1 MMASMGA
8 SNENVAPKVLN
19 QVLKQ
24 LAHLQE
30 TKLDGIRYLAN
41 DDNPLDIQAEME
53 GPEETPYHGG
63 VFRLKLT
70 LGSDFPAQPPKAF
83 LLTKIFHP
91 NVSPT
96 GEVCVNTLKRDWKPT
111 EWSIPN
117 ILQVIRCLLIVPF
130 PESALNEEAGKLFME
145 SYEDYADH
153 ARMMTKVHAQRPDK
167 LRRGDSESTGGE
179 ATPTDAAD
187 KADGKR
193 PEKAK
198 TRKTLKRL

>member
-1 MMASMGA
+1 MGP
-8 SNENVAPKVLN
+8 SNENVAPRVLN

-24 LAHLQE
+24 LAVLGE

-41 DDNPLDIQAEME
+41 DENPLDIQAEME
-53 GPEETPYHGG
+53 GPEQTPYEGG

-91 NVSPT
+91 NISQT
-96 GEVCVNTLKRDWKPT
+96 GEVCVNTLKRDWQPNN
-111 EWSIPN
+111 WSIPN

-145 SYEDYADH
+145 SYEEYAEH
-153 ARMMTKVHAQRPDK
+153 ARMMTTIHAQRPAPA
-167 LRRGDSESTGGE
+167 RQATAESDAPAEKAEGQPE
-179 ATPTDAAD
+179 A
-187 KADGKR
+187 KR

-198 TRKTLKRL
+198 ARKTLKRL

>member
-1 MMASMGA
+1 MATGMGP
-8 SNENVAPKVLN
+8 SNENVAPRVLN

-24 LAHLQE
+24 LAVLGE

-41 DDNPLDIQAEME
+41 DENPLDIQAEME
-53 GPEETPYHGG
+53 GPEQTPYEGG

-91 NVSPT
+91 NISQT
-96 GEVCVNTLKRDWKPT
+96 GEVCVNTLKRDWQPNN
-111 EWSIPN
+111 WSIPN

-145 SYEDYADH
+145 SYEEYAEH
-153 ARMMTKVHAQRPDK
+153 ARMMTMIHAQRPAPA
-167 LRRGDSESTGGE
+167 RQTTAESDALAEKAEGQPE
-179 ATPTDAAD
+179 A
-187 KADGKR
+187 KR

-198 TRKTLKRL
+198 ARKTLKRL

>member
-1 MMASMGA
+1 MSTGMGP
-8 SNENVAPKVLN
+8 SNENVAPKVMN

-24 LAHLQE
+24 LAVLGE
-30 TKLDGIRYLAN
+30 SKLDGIRYLAN
-41 DDNPLDIQAEME
+41 DENPLDIQAELE
-53 GPEETPYHGG
+53 GPEQTPYEGG

-91 NVSPT
+91 NIAPS
-96 GEVCVNTLKRDWKPT
+96 GEVCVNTLKRDWQPT
-111 EWSIPN
+111 NWSIPN

-145 SYEDYADH
+145 SYEEYADH
-153 ARMMTKVHAQRPDK
+153 ARMMTKVHAQRPAPAARQ
-167 LRRGDSESTGGE
+167 LTSE
-179 ATPTDAAD
+179 TDASDATD
-187 KADGKR
+187 PAEVKAEAKR